1 MFDHRISSSD
11 TVRSVQT
18 QIEVQVQV
26 QVQVKVEEAL
36 CASLL
41 HPPLSIIVLSLEMTF
56 ARWTK
61 RSVLL
66 RRLIFV
72 HLLCI
77 SVSVYARCSVSGSF
91 PEIFSSFAHAFIYS
105 KVLSYRVTLLERD
118 IGILTHQKN
127 PSPSL
132 CHLCYRRWQRIGASC
147 HLPYWNT
154 FCFVKW
160 VSG

>member
-56 ARWTK
+56 AR
-61 RSVLL
+61 
-66 RRLIFV
+66 
-72 HLLCI
+72 
-77 SVSVYARCSVSGSF
+77 
-91 PEIFSSFAHAFIYS
+91 
-105 KVLSYRVTLLERD
+105 
-118 IGILTHQKN
+118 
-127 PSPSL
+127 
-132 CHLCYRRWQRIGASC
+132 
-147 HLPYWNT
+147 
-154 FCFVKW
+154 
-160 VSG
+160 